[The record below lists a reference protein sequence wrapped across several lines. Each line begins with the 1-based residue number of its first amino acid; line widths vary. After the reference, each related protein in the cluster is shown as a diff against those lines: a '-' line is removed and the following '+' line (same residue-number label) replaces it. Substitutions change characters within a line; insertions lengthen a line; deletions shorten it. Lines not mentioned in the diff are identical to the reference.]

1 MRRGAILAAVLLSV
15 AACGHAPD
23 AAAPETTSVAARVT
37 TTTTPA
43 PPNFSIVGRATR
55 DDGKPVFYVL
65 VDPVNDADDGY
76 RRDVKRVLEA
86 LATTAD
92 GPDFSASVFDDRTL
106 AADEYAHRAD
116 PPVEASPAVRDR
128 RAQHLVATYAGG
140 LTANLY
146 PYELDWY
153 PAALSTTPR
162 VGPRIGA
169 EQWEPAGA

>member
-65 VDPVNDADDGY
+65 VDPVNDTDDGY

-116 PPVEASPAVRDR
+116 PPVEAKVPGVDAAPGSTVRLR
-128 RAQHLVATYAGG
+128 LVAASIAGA
-140 LTANLY
+140 TVAFV
-146 PYELDWY
+146 P
-153 PAALSTTPR
+153 
-162 VGPRIGA
+162 IGA
-169 EQWEPAGA
+169 ESS